1 MIRMEMIRTGKE
13 TAENRLKKYQQALRE
28 KEGRRNEQHSCGKSV
43 RGRCDTAD

>member
-1 MIRMEMIRTGKE
+1 MIRMELLLKEKE
-13 TAENRLKKYQQALRE
+13 TKKKRLEKYQQVLRE